1 MEPKQPRKYI
11 LVGFLPAPNAKLHY
25 QLGMKKQLTVAGD
38 TGATPP
44 KGRWHHPPA
53 RQQTLSV
60 RRDICREIKTIALH
74 LKVIP

>member
-1 MEPKQPRKYI
+1 M
-11 LVGFLPAPNAKLHY
+11 AS
-25 QLGMKKQLTVAGD
+25 
-38 TGATPP
+38 
-44 KGRWHHPPA
+44 PA